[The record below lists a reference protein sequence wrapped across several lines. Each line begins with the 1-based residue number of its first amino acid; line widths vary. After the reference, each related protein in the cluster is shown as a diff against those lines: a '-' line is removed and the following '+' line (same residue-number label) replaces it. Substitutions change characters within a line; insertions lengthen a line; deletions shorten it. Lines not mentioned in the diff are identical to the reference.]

1 MQQLLNEIDQVK
13 NDAEA
18 SIKTLEKI
26 DAERTKGVVDH
37 DRLLQDR
44 RQIYNLNE
52 HIINLQKQMDAMTK
66 ESDSSWPIKT
76 FDKTKQK
83 AFETLSNLSKQLNQV
98 DERLERVI
106 NSNVQPVASLTTTID
121 NGNTKGIDNL
131 VNNLPFNQNKTSE
144 SNATARVSTP
154 SLSSSDDESIS
165 DEDEDEEESKI
176 DNRDAWKNGKQ
187 EPLTSTPLLQKIAI
201 SSDEHLDTDDEND
214 EINDKHQFVNELHNQ
229 QRINENSQDSNE
241 YSQSPQTSS
250 SSSSSSTPR
259 KPTTP
264 LRKSANTSE
273 SDSYSE
279 EDNDQDNDGEYS
291 RSSDDSEE
299 EEDEHTVVNANI
311 QELRMR
317 KYLPGTQFRVL
328 HNFNAIET
336 SDLTLHKDEILILV
350 KQQDDDW
357 WLFKNPQTQ
366 QEGMVP
372 INHIQLQSKTYKQSS
387 RSRIQPLTS
396 ASILVDAFKTNNYI
410 PSGFIPS
417 DLAPLT
423 QQNQYKLSFM
433 LIPQMTES
441 NFAFADL
448 YWQDDTDQISIQDT
462 EYQKILKIKKCLKI
476 PKIKGSQIRV
486 LGRCIRICLYDGFT
500 IISNIHSTRAR
511 LSGKS
516 NANDLTEDWYFAPN
530 KKNTIIDQ
538 QCQFLIR
545 SDEYDRSK
553 HLYLLIELSQLCQ
566 SKVNDEKCEIG
577 CGWIMISIDNYE
589 KNNYN
594 KRLHGGHFYETN
606 ILLNSQYKNFHS
618 QGLAGKIDRY
628 KQARIQFS
636 LESREEHN
644 DLLYNS
650 LPLKSMI
657 VPINLVEILVFYRN
671 ELAYQLQKRY
681 HSNSFSTVPLD
692 SIFLSTFY
700 QTLEQPDLIYLL
712 QRLYHRNKKLSN
724 QEQREEFIKI
734 YELSIYPLLFY
745 RLLPS
750 YDFHNLPLLHQRKQL
765 LIDMLAKLK
774 KEKKDQPDILAI
786 LLDPNLTDKW
796 APFTTNEICFSLQK
810 IC

>member
-1 MQQLLNEIDQVK
+1 MQQLLNEIDRVK

-26 DAERTKGVVDH
+26 DTERTKGVVDH

-106 NSNVQPVASLTTTID
+106 NSNAQPVASLTTTTD
-121 NGNTKGIDNL
+121 NGNTKGIGNL

-187 EPLTSTPLLQKIAI
+187 EPLTSTPLLQKIAV
-201 SSDEHLDTDDEND
+201 SSDEHVDTEDEND

-229 QRINENSQDSNE
+229 QRIYENSQDSNE
-241 YSQSPQTSS
+241 YNQSPQTSS

-279 EDNDQDNDGEYS
+279 EDSDQDNNGEYS

-299 EEDEHTVVNANI
+299 EEEEEEDEHTIINANI
-311 QELRMR
+311 QELRVR

-328 HNFNAIET
+328 YNFNAIET

-350 KQQDDDW
+350 KQEDDDW
-357 WLFKNPQTQ
+357 WLFKNLQTQ

-372 INHIQLQSKTYKQSS
+372 INHIQLQSKIYKQSS
-387 RSRIQPLTS
+387 RSRIQPVTS

-433 LIPQMTES
+433 LIP
-441 NFAFADL
+441 
-448 YWQDDTDQISIQDT
+448 
-462 EYQKILKIKKCLKI
+462 
-476 PKIKGSQIRV
+476 
-486 LGRCIRICLYDGFT
+486 
-500 IISNIHSTRAR
+500 
-511 LSGKS
+511 
-516 NANDLTEDWYFAPN
+516 
-530 KKNTIIDQ
+530 
-538 QCQFLIR
+538 
-545 SDEYDRSK
+545 
-553 HLYLLIELSQLCQ
+553 
-566 SKVNDEKCEIG
+566 
-577 CGWIMISIDNYE
+577 
-589 KNNYN
+589 
-594 KRLHGGHFYETN
+594 
-606 ILLNSQYKNFHS
+606 
-618 QGLAGKIDRY
+618 
-628 KQARIQFS
+628 
-636 LESREEHN
+636 
-644 DLLYNS
+644 
-650 LPLKSMI
+650 
-657 VPINLVEILVFYRN
+657 
-671 ELAYQLQKRY
+671 
-681 HSNSFSTVPLD
+681 
-692 SIFLSTFY
+692 
-700 QTLEQPDLIYLL
+700 
-712 QRLYHRNKKLSN
+712 
-724 QEQREEFIKI
+724 
-734 YELSIYPLLFY
+734 
-745 RLLPS
+745 
-750 YDFHNLPLLHQRKQL
+750 
-765 LIDMLAKLK
+765 
-774 KEKKDQPDILAI
+774 
-786 LLDPNLTDKW
+786 
-796 APFTTNEICFSLQK
+796 
-810 IC
+810 